1 MIKRFLILF
10 IMMLSITMT
19 AGAISLQELQSS
31 PNFKLVSYKEYP
43 SETSSYVERFY
54 SFIDLN
60 SIRIVEYNPPKYTLQ
75 CTNYMV
81 FDYTAGPEIKESE
94 MTIYYDLNYSLAT
107 LIHANREKQ
116 PNASLVDVI
125 ETAERES
132 GLVIKSKPLN
142 TYQLNGDIWYPENRS
157 NHLDREW
164 KGSIDR
170 SRGYQVIYDNAD
182 ALFKAVYLQ
191 HLDDILIQ

>member
-19 AGAISLQELQSS
+19 AGAISLQELKSL

-43 SETSSYVERFY
+43 SESSSYVEKFY

-116 PNASLVDVI
+116 PNAS
-125 ETAERES
+125 
-132 GLVIKSKPLN
+132 
-142 TYQLNGDIWYPENRS
+142 WYPENRS

-191 HLDDILIQ
+191 HFDDILVQ

>member
-1 MIKRFLILF
+1 MC
-10 IMMLSITMT
+10 
-19 AGAISLQELQSS
+19 SS
-31 PNFKLVSYKEYP
+31 
-43 SETSSYVERFY
+43 
-54 SFIDLN
+54 DL
-60 SIRIVEYNPPKYTLQ
+60 
-75 CTNYMV
+75 
-81 FDYTAGPEIKESE
+81 
-94 MTIYYDLNYSLAT
+94 
-107 LIHANREKQ
+107 
-116 PNASLVDVI
+116 I

-157 NHLDREW
+157 NHLDAEW

-191 HLDDILIQ
+191 HFDDILVQ